1 MNYMRFRKFLRY
13 FKIYFFVI
21 FFVVGLIVIVRNISD
36 QDNPFNYPNFRLIQ
50 EFGLWKFFFI
60 ANLFL
65 TLWVAFLS
73 SLIDLFILPKLFYK
87 RSLSTVLFIGFIVQL
102 ILITLIT
109 IVIRDLIQILLS
121 QISQSEIE
129 APPSAIQ
136 ILPLIITLIFSILI
150 SRIFIEIDRKLG
162 PGNLWKMLTGKFYR
176 PREEERIFM
185 FIDLQDST
193 PIAEKLGH
201 IEFSKL
207 LKDCYH
213 DFAIVDDYRAEI
225 YQYVG
230 DEVVISWP
238 LIQGFKN
245 NNFLKAFFAFDGLLS
260 KRAEYYEKQYGV
272 KPFFKSGA
280 NMGPVVVTEVGEIKR
295 EITYHGDTLNTAA
308 RIQGMCNELKSQML
322 IPEGLYEMVKDT
334 REFTFEDVGS
344 TKLKGKE
351 KEVRLYKVTEA

>member
-1 MNYMRFRKFLRY
+1 MRFRKFLRY

-21 FFVVGLIVIVRNISD
+21 FLVIGLMMLIQTLSGVSTD
-36 QDNPFNYPNFRLIQ
+36 LPNFELIQ
-50 EFGLWKFFFI
+50 EFGQWKFLLMI
-60 ANLFL
+60 LLFL
-65 TLWVAFLS
+65 TFWLATLS
-73 SLIDLFILPKLFYK
+73 SLIDLFILPKLLYK
-87 RSLSTVLFIGFIVQL
+87 RSLATVLFIGLLVQL
-102 ILITLIT
+102 LAISLTS
-109 IVIRDLIQILLS
+109 IVGMNLVQILLG

-129 APPSAIQ
+129 AAPSASQ
-136 ILPLIITLIFSILI
+136 TLPMIVIVISSILLA
-150 SRIFIEIDRKLG
+150 RIFVEIDRKLG

-185 FIDLQDST
+185 FIDLKDST
-193 PIAEKLGH
+193 PIAEKIGH

-207 LKDCYH
+207 LKDCFH
-213 DFAIVDDYRAEI
+213 DFTIVDDYRAEI

-238 LIQGFKN
+238 LAQGFKN
-245 NNFLKAFFAFDGLLS
+245 NNFLKAFFAFDNLLS

-280 NMGPVVVTEVGEIKR
+280 NMGLVVVTEVGEIKR

-308 RIQGMCNELKSQML
+308 RIQGMCNELDSQML
-322 IPEGLYEMVKDT
+322 IPEDLYQRVKDT
-334 REFTFEDVGS
+334 KEFSFEDVGS

-351 KEVRLYKVTEA
+351 KTVRLYKVKVTQVKP